1 MGRRKL
7 PEPLDGKRFILSEN
21 TEELA
26 DKIKEYGGQIH
37 NTIRKQTT
45 YVVCTQEEYN
55 ELMKAPS
62 KNTLLGRAYEQRK
75 GFLNPISFDS
85 LTHNSTSWN
94 PIEFIQSVPAERIQ
108 AKSVSLVPDTIPIS
122 HKDGLEDKAC
132 NPEQFAWSNILEPT
146 QPTETHV
153 KEEAFWISGST
164 EQGIDIILQELQYL
178 RTSFKSQVEQ
188 LSRLEA
194 ENKSYMEALNNIEQ
208 VSCDSGCRY
217 L

>member
-7 PEPLDGKRFILSEN
+7 PEPLDGKKFVLSKN
-21 TEELA
+21 TKELA
-26 DKIKEYGGQIH
+26 DKIKEYGGQIY
-37 NTIRKQTT
+37 TTVRGQKT

-62 KNTLLGRAYEQRK
+62 KNTLLGRAYEQGK

-164 EQGIDIILQELQYL
+164 EQGINIILQELQYL
-178 RTSFKSQVEQ
+178 RTSFKSQAEQ